1 MNLIALQHRAIYLE
15 AAPRPP
21 RDLDDITGSLEGS
34 GRLCGETGRSDAGGP
49 PEQAPRLAESP
60 SRLRRA
66 HVPPRHHDGDLGAA
80 RCFAEKARRPRRA
93 DAAEVAHE
101 TDGPGQ
107 ELRRARL
114 QIHHAIAVDLAE
126 PREGGGGQRIE
137 GQLGRGPRLETGRAR
152 EDLGSHAERDDDAG
166 GAPRDAGIARDQH
179 GERAA
184 PPGFGE
190 AGAHEGR
197 DAAGRDADHGVPGP
211 RAGSHGTRAGA
222 RVVLGPLH
230 RSEDSPPASRH
241 HRLDLGGACIKGRG
255 ALRGFEHAE
264 AAARPR
270 PQEDELAAGPEPLG
284 YLRDGLADGRRRAT
298 DRAHRILVHAVHQ
311 PGDGGDTQPVE
322 PRAPGIAALRG
333 QAAVANPRH
342 GLEPYPTIG
351 AMTAVLSGLDVLLGR
366 LRTLLGGQSVGLLCH
381 PASVT
386 ADLTPAAEALMRVKG
401 VKLRRLF
408 APEHGITGAAQ
419 DLVLVGHEKDPLTG
433 LPVMS
438 LYGRRLDPDPRALE
452 GLDALIVDLQ
462 DVGARYYTY
471 NWTMALAMK
480 AAARANL
487 PVIVLDRPN
496 PLGGERLEGNWPEAG
511 WSSFVGLYP
520 LPIRHG
526 MTMGELAGYLNDRH
540 ELGCD
545 LTVVPMLGWRRG
557 MAWEDT
563 GLPWVAPSPNM
574 PTPDTARVYPG
585 GCLVEGTDL
594 SEGRGT
600 TRPFEWIGA
609 PYLDGA
615 RLERALTR
623 RRLPGARFRAIGF
636 EPAFHKWRGERC
648 GGVQVHVTDPDRFK
662 PVATYLAL
670 IAEARRQSPRRFGWR
685 QPPYE
690 FERRKLPIDLL
701 GGGPGIRRAIE
712 RGVSLARLE
721 TSWRPDLARF
731 ARARRPY
738 LLYS

>member
-1 MNLIALQHRAIYLE
+1 
-15 AAPRPP
+15 
-21 RDLDDITGSLEGS
+21 
-34 GRLCGETGRSDAGGP
+34 
-49 PEQAPRLAESP
+49 
-60 SRLRRA
+60 
-66 HVPPRHHDGDLGAA
+66 
-80 RCFAEKARRPRRA
+80 
-93 DAAEVAHE
+93 
-101 TDGPGQ
+101 
-107 ELRRARL
+107 
-114 QIHHAIAVDLAE
+114 
-126 PREGGGGQRIE
+126 
-137 GQLGRGPRLETGRAR
+137 
-152 EDLGSHAERDDDAG
+152 
-166 GAPRDAGIARDQH
+166 
-179 GERAA
+179 
-184 PPGFGE
+184 
-190 AGAHEGR
+190 
-197 DAAGRDADHGVPGP
+197 
-211 RAGSHGTRAGA
+211 
-222 RVVLGPLH
+222 
-230 RSEDSPPASRH
+230 
-241 HRLDLGGACIKGRG
+241 
-255 ALRGFEHAE
+255 
-264 AAARPR
+264 
-270 PQEDELAAGPEPLG
+270 
-284 YLRDGLADGRRRAT
+284 
-298 DRAHRILVHAVHQ
+298 
-311 PGDGGDTQPVE
+311 
-322 PRAPGIAALRG
+322 
-333 QAAVANPRH
+333 
-342 GLEPYPTIG
+342 
-351 AMTAVLSGLDVLLGR
+351 MTAVLSGLDVLLGR

-386 ADLTPAAEALMRVKG
+386 ADLTPAAEALMRVKD
-401 VKLRRLF
+401 VNLRRLF

-438 LYGRRLDPDPRALE
+438 LYGRRLDPDPRVLE

-557 MAWEDT
+557 MAWGDT

-585 GCLVEGTDL
+585 GCLVEGTNL

-609 PYLDGA
+609 PYLDGPRLA
-615 RLERALTR
+615 RALERR
-623 RRLPGARFRAIGF
+623 GLPGVRFRPVGF
-636 EPAFHKWRGERC
+636 EPAFHKWKSQRC
-648 GGVQVHVTDPDRFK
+648 GGVQIHVTDAARFK
-662 PVATYLAL
+662 PFAAYLAL
-670 IAEARRQSPRRFGWR
+670 IAEARRQAPRHFRWR
-685 QPPYE
+685 RPPYE
-690 FERRKLPIDLL
+690 FERVRLPMDLL
-701 GGGPGIRRAIE
+701 CGGPGIRRAIE

>member
-1 MNLIALQHRAIYLE
+1 
-15 AAPRPP
+15 
-21 RDLDDITGSLEGS
+21 
-34 GRLCGETGRSDAGGP
+34 
-49 PEQAPRLAESP
+49 
-60 SRLRRA
+60 
-66 HVPPRHHDGDLGAA
+66 
-80 RCFAEKARRPRRA
+80 
-93 DAAEVAHE
+93 
-101 TDGPGQ
+101 
-107 ELRRARL
+107 
-114 QIHHAIAVDLAE
+114 
-126 PREGGGGQRIE
+126 
-137 GQLGRGPRLETGRAR
+137 
-152 EDLGSHAERDDDAG
+152 
-166 GAPRDAGIARDQH
+166 
-179 GERAA
+179 
-184 PPGFGE
+184 
-190 AGAHEGR
+190 
-197 DAAGRDADHGVPGP
+197 
-211 RAGSHGTRAGA
+211 
-222 RVVLGPLH
+222 
-230 RSEDSPPASRH
+230 
-241 HRLDLGGACIKGRG
+241 
-255 ALRGFEHAE
+255 
-264 AAARPR
+264 
-270 PQEDELAAGPEPLG
+270 
-284 YLRDGLADGRRRAT
+284 
-298 DRAHRILVHAVHQ
+298 
-311 PGDGGDTQPVE
+311 
-322 PRAPGIAALRG
+322 
-333 QAAVANPRH
+333 
-342 GLEPYPTIG
+342 
-351 AMTAVLSGLDVLLGR
+351 MTAVLSGLDVLLGR

-386 ADLTPAAEALMRVKG
+386 ADLTPAAEALIRVKG

-585 GCLVEGTDL
+585 GCLVEGTNL

-609 PYLDGA
+609 PYLNGPRLA
-615 RLERALTR
+615 RALERR
-623 RRLPGARFRAIGF
+623 GLPGVRFRPVGF
-636 EPAFHKWRGERC
+636 EPAFHKWESQRC
-648 GGVQVHVTDPDRFK
+648 GGVQIHVTDAARFK
-662 PVATYLAL
+662 PFAAYLAL
-670 IAEARRQSPRRFGWR
+670 IAEARRQAPRHFRWR
-685 QPPYE
+685 RPPYE
-690 FERRKLPIDLL
+690 FERVRLPMDLL
-701 GGGPGIRRAIE
+701 CGGPGIRRAIE
-712 RGVSLARLE
+712 RGVPLARLE